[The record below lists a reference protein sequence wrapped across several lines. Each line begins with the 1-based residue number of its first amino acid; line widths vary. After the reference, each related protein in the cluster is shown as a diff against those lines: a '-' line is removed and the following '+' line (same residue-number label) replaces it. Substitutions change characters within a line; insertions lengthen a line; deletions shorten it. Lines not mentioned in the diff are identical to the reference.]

1 MKKIIALLCCIVLFF
16 SCARK
21 FSITSTFRNGIPAGM
36 QQLVL
41 DSSYHLYIREVFLD
55 TSDAGDKIVQARST
69 TPAASASVKLIEI
82 EYLLF
87 SEREKKAVYI
97 STIPDKYQTYYA
109 KKARY
114 LKREY
119 LNAYDFS
126 TFRFG
131 KKMEGENAIVFEN
144 TVTKHSDTW
153 NYTIEQDSILHVY
166 EVVER
171 INGDANNVYLA
182 DEALSRKASF
192 IRTDS
197 FRIAFRNMDKEK
209 KVEIK
214 RGRPPLK
221 RFSKDNII
229 YYRNDGNKYSIYF
242 RFDKSLPPAYK
253 DSTISFGNVRLVN
266 APFR

>member
-1 MKKIIALLCCIVLFF
+1 MKTAGILFCIVLLF

-21 FSITSTFRNGIPAGM
+21 YSISSVFRKGVPADM

-55 TSDAGDKIVQARST
+55 DARPGDKLVKISNENFRAT
-69 TPAASASVKLIEI
+69 DKLIEI

-87 SEREKKAVYI
+87 SAENMRAVYI
-97 STIPDKYQTYYA
+97 STIPDKYQVYYA
-109 KKARY
+109 KKGRY

-131 KKMEGENAIVFEN
+131 KKQEHRNEIVFEN
-144 TVTKHSDTW
+144 NNTRHSDTW
-153 NYTIEQDSILHVY
+153 KFNIEQDSVLHVY

-171 INGDANNVYLA
+171 INDDETNVYLV
-182 DEALSRKASF
+182 DEALSRKATF
-192 IRTDS
+192 FRTDS
-197 FRIAFRNMDKEK
+197 FRIVFRNMDKEK

-214 RGRPPLK
+214 RGRPPLQ
-221 RFSKDNII
+221 RFWKDSI
-229 YYRNDGNKYSIYF
+229 IYF
-242 RFDKSLPPAYK
+242 RNENNRYAVYFRFNKSLPPGYR
-253 DSTISFGNVRLVN
+253 DSTISFNHARLVN
-266 APFR
+266 IPFE

>member
-1 MKKIIALLCCIVLFF
+1 MKKIIALVCCIVLLF

-21 FSITSTFRNGIPAGM
+21 FAITSTFRKGIPENM

-41 DSSYHLYIREVFLD
+41 DSSYHLYVREVFLD
-55 TSDAGDKIVQARST
+55 TGNAGDKVVKTGT
-69 TPAASASVKLIEI
+69 TLLNEPAKLIEI
-82 EYLLF
+82 EYLLL
-87 SEREKKAVYI
+87 SEKQKRAVYI
-97 STIPDKYQTYYA
+97 ATIPDKYQTYYT

-114 LKREY
+114 LPREY

-131 KKMEGENAIVFEN
+131 KKTGSDNAIVFEN
-144 TVTKHSDTW
+144 TVTKESDTW
-153 NYTIEQDSILHVY
+153 NYSIEKDSILHVY

-171 INGDANNVYLA
+171 LNGDASNVYLV

-197 FRIAFRNMDKEK
+197 FSIAFRNMDKEK

-214 RGRPPLK
+214 KGRPPLK
-221 RFSKDNII
+221 RLSKDNTI
-229 YYRNDGNKYSIYF
+229 YYRKDGNKYSIYF

-253 DSTISFGNVRLVN
+253 DSTISFGNARLVN
-266 APFR
+266 APFQ

>member
-1 MKKIIALLCCIVLFF
+1 MKTILALLCCIVLFF

-21 FSITSTFRNGIPAGM
+21 FSITSTFRKGIPEDM

-41 DSSYHLYIREVFLD
+41 DDSYHLYIREVFLD
-55 TSDAGDKIVQARST
+55 TSNAGDKMVKTGNT
-69 TPAASASVKLIEI
+69 TLNGSNKLIEI
-82 EYLLF
+82 EYLLL
-87 SEREKKAVYI
+87 SEKQKRAVYI

-114 LKREY
+114 LPREY

-131 KKMEGENAIVFEN
+131 KKTSDDAIVFEN
-144 TVTKHSDTW
+144 TVTKESDTW
-153 NYTIEQDSILHVY
+153 KYNIEDSILHVY

-171 INGDANNVYLA
+171 INGDANNVYLV
-182 DEALSRKASF
+182 DEALSHKANF
-192 IRTDS
+192 VLTDS
-197 FRIAFRNMDKEK
+197 FRIVFRNMAKEK

-221 RFSKDNII
+221 RFSKDNTI
-229 YYRNDGNKYSIYF
+229 YYRKDGNKYSIYF
-242 RFDKSLPPAYK
+242 RFDKTLPPAYK
-253 DSTISFGNVRLVN
+253 DSTISFGNTRLVN
-266 APFR
+266 APFQ

>member
-1 MKKIIALLCCIVLFF
+1 MKKIGTILFCAVLLI

-21 FSITSTFRNGIPAGM
+21 FDITAAFRNGIPAGM
-36 QQLVL
+36 QQWVL

-55 TSDAGDKIVQARST
+55 TTNTGDKLVKNTS
-69 TPAASASVKLIEI
+69 AAFNASDKLIEI

-87 SEREKKAVYI
+87 SEQQGRAVYI

-126 TFRFG
+126 TFHFG
-131 KKMEGENAIVFEN
+131 KKTAGDNAIVFEN
-144 TVTKHSDTW
+144 TITKHSDTW
-153 NYTIEQDSILHVY
+153 NYNIEKDSILHVY

-171 INGDANNVYLA
+171 INGDANNVYLV
-182 DEALSRKASF
+182 DEALSRTASF

-197 FRIAFRNMDKEK
+197 FRIAFRNMAKEK
-209 KVEIK
+209 KVETK

-221 RFSKDNII
+221 RFSKDNTI
-229 YYRNDGNKYSIYF
+229 YFRNDGNKYTIYF
-242 RFDKSLPPAYK
+242 RFDKTLPPRYK
-253 DSTISFGNVRLVN
+253 DYTISFGNSRLVN
-266 APFR
+266 QPFQ

>member
-1 MKKIIALLCCIVLFF
+1 MKKMIVLLLAVLLFF

-21 FSITSTFRNGIPAGM
+21 FDISAAFRKGIPANM

-55 TSDAGDKIVQARST
+55 TSDAGDKMVLANNNDLS
-69 TPAASASVKLIEI
+69 PGNKLIEI
-82 EYLLF
+82 EYLLL
-87 SEREKKAVYI
+87 SEQDNRAVYI
-97 STIPDKYQTYYA
+97 STIPDKYQSYYN
-109 KKARY
+109 KKSHY

-131 KKMEGENAIVFEN
+131 RKATAEKAIVFKDKKGDGSN
-144 TVTKHSDTW
+144 TW
-153 NYTIEQDSILHVY
+153 NYRIENDSILHVY
-166 EVVER
+166 EVEESINDSRR
-171 INGDANNVYLA
+171 IYST

-192 IRTDS
+192 VRTDS
-197 FRIAFRNMDKEK
+197 FRIAFRNMEKER

-221 RFSKDNII
+221 RFCRDNTI
-229 YYRNDGNKYSIYF
+229 YFKKEGDKYSIYF
-242 RFDKSLPPAYK
+242 RFDKSLPPRYK
-253 DSTISFGNVRLVN
+253 DSAISFGNTRLVN
-266 APFR
+266 VPF

>member
-1 MKKIIALLCCIVLFF
+1 MKKISSILFCVVLFF

-21 FSITSTFRNGIPAGM
+21 FSITSTFSKGIPQGM

-55 TSDAGDKIVQARST
+55 TNDAGDKMVLINNDN
-69 TPAASASVKLIEI
+69 AASNNKLIEI
-82 EYLLF
+82 EYLLL
-87 SEREKKAVYI
+87 STQQNKVVYI
-97 STIPDKYQTYYA
+97 ATIPDKYQTYYA
-109 KKARY
+109 KKAKF

-126 TFRFG
+126 TFHFG
-131 KKMEGENAIVFEN
+131 RKTAGEHSIVFEN
-144 TVTKHSDTW
+144 NSTGHSDTW
-153 NYTIEQDSILHVY
+153 HYRIEKDSILHVY

-171 INGDANNVYLA
+171 RKGDVANVYLA

-209 KVEIK
+209 RVETK
-214 RGRPPLK
+214 KGRAPLQ

-229 YYRNDGNKYSIYF
+229 YYRNDGNKYTIYF
-242 RFDKSLPPAYK
+242 RFNKTLPPKYK
-253 DSTISFGNVRLVN
+253 DSTISFGNTRIVN
-266 APFR
+266 APF

>member
-1 MKKIIALLCCIVLFF
+1 MKKMIVLLFTLMLFF

-21 FSITSTFRNGIPAGM
+21 FGISTAFRKGIPANM

-55 TSDAGDKIVQARST
+55 TSDAGDKMVLANNDDLN
-69 TPAASASVKLIEI
+69 PGNKLIEI
-82 EYLLF
+82 EYLLL
-87 SEREKKAVYI
+87 SEQNNRAVYI
-97 STIPDKYQTYYA
+97 STIPDKYQSYYA
-109 KKARY
+109 KKIRY
-114 LKREY
+114 LQRAY

-131 KKMEGENAIVFEN
+131 RKTTTEKAIVFEN
-144 TVTKHSDTW
+144 KNGHGSDTW
-153 NYTIEQDSILHVY
+153 NYKIENDSILHVY

-171 INGDANNVYLA
+171 INGNTGNIYAV

-192 IRTDS
+192 VRTDS
-197 FRIAFRNMDKEK
+197 FRIAFRNMNKEK

-221 RFSKDNII
+221 RFCRDNTI
-229 YYRNDGNKYSIYF
+229 YFKKEGDKYSIYF
-242 RFDKSLPPAYK
+242 RFDKSLPPRYK
-253 DSTISFGNVRLVN
+253 DSAISFGNTRLVN
-266 APFR
+266 APF